1 MELRCDNDILF
12 GILEGRT
19 LEVKCRSRRCGHE
32 AGTVVI
38 HQFDFVED
46 PATGSLTG
54 ELKRTL
60 KFKDPANQK
69 GVRTNATRHEPS
81 LRSA

>member
-12 GILEGRT
+12 GIIEGRV

-32 AGTVVI
+32 AGVVVI
-38 HQFDFVED
+38 HQF
-46 PATGSLTG
+46 SLETG
-54 ELKRTL
+54 ELKGTL
-60 KFKDPANQK
+60 MFKDPANKK
-69 GVRTNATRHEPS
+69 GVSSDGSRDHRTS